1 MSDLRPRHR
10 SRRVAA
16 LTAAV
21 ALPLSLAA
29 PLLPA
34 PGAAAP
40 TPERRLP
47 PVGMEYVALGD
58 SWTADVVILNRDG
71 VPDTTHAPI
80 DCAQSHRNYP
90 KILAEALSVGEF
102 RDASCGSATT
112 DDFYEP
118 QTGLPLG
125 GTNPPQFDR
134 LSPTTDLVTVG
145 IGGND
150 AGVASA
156 GLDCL
161 GVIPVD
167 NPVTDSGA
175 GLPFGGCKA
184 KYTADGYDQI
194 GRNIRQSTKKLVRAF
209 RTSATV
215 FIIIAAAGPFSW
227 LLTSLGAIKDL
238 EVWLLSYADS
248 PLLFALVIVTFIYV
262 LGMVMDAAANII
274 VVGPVLIKVFVAAG
288 YPEVQGAL
296 ICVVGFLIGTV
307 TPPLGVGYFTAAA
320 IARASLE
327 SVAVAMLPYLVALFG
342 MLFLLVVVPDF
353 TMWLPTLWGFVQ

>member
-29 PLLPA
+29 TLLPA

-161 GVIPVD
+161 GVVPVD

-175 GLPFGGCKA
+175 GLPFGGCRA

-209 RTSATV
+209 RTIHDISPGARILAIDYIDVVPDHGCYPTVPASDEDMAWISQKFRQLNRMVKRAARRGGAEYVNTYRRTPEGVDLCGDPNVRWAEVYGPSANDPAMGV
-215 FIIIAAAGPFSW
+215 PAHPNAAGAR
-227 LLTSLGAIKDL
+227 G
-238 EVWLLSYADS
+238 
-248 PLLFALVIVTFIYV
+248 
-262 LGMVMDAAANII
+262 
-274 VVGPVLIKVFVAAG
+274 
-288 YPEVQGAL
+288 Q
-296 ICVVGFLIGTV
+296 
-307 TPPLGVGYFTAAA
+307 AAA
-320 IARASLE
+320 ILDHLRQRD
-327 SVAVAMLPYLVALFG
+327 
-342 MLFLLVVVPDF
+342 PDIF
-353 TMWLPTLWGFVQ
+353 D

>member
-16 LTAAV
+16 LTTAV

-29 PLLPA
+29 TLLPA

-40 TPERRLP
+40 APERRLP

-58 SWTADVVILNRDG
+58 SWTAGVVILNRDG

-209 RTSATV
+209 RAIHDISPGARILAIDYIDVVPDHGCYPTVPASDEDMAWISQKFRQLNRMVKRAARRGGAEYVNTYRRTPEGVDLCGDPNVRWSEVYGPSANDPAMGV
-215 FIIIAAAGPFSW
+215 PAHPNAAGAR
-227 LLTSLGAIKDL
+227 G
-238 EVWLLSYADS
+238 
-248 PLLFALVIVTFIYV
+248 
-262 LGMVMDAAANII
+262 
-274 VVGPVLIKVFVAAG
+274 
-288 YPEVQGAL
+288 Q
-296 ICVVGFLIGTV
+296 
-307 TPPLGVGYFTAAA
+307 AAA
-320 IARASLE
+320 ILDHLRQRD
-327 SVAVAMLPYLVALFG
+327 
-342 MLFLLVVVPDF
+342 PDIF
-353 TMWLPTLWGFVQ
+353 D

>member
-1 MSDLRPRHR
+1 MSDLRPRLR

-29 PLLPA
+29 TLLPA

-161 GVIPVD
+161 GVVPVD

-209 RTSATV
+209 RTINDISPGARILAIDYIDVVPDHGCYPTVPASDEDMAWISQKFRQLNRMVKRAARRGGAEYVNTYRRTPEGVDLCGDPNVRWAEVYGPSANDPAMGV
-215 FIIIAAAGPFSW
+215 PAHPNAAGAR
-227 LLTSLGAIKDL
+227 G
-238 EVWLLSYADS
+238 
-248 PLLFALVIVTFIYV
+248 
-262 LGMVMDAAANII
+262 
-274 VVGPVLIKVFVAAG
+274 
-288 YPEVQGAL
+288 Q
-296 ICVVGFLIGTV
+296 
-307 TPPLGVGYFTAAA
+307 AAA
-320 IARASLE
+320 ILDHLRQRD
-327 SVAVAMLPYLVALFG
+327 
-342 MLFLLVVVPDF
+342 PDIF
-353 TMWLPTLWGFVQ
+353 D

>member
-1 MSDLRPRHR
+1 MQPIQPRSHR
-10 SRRVAA
+10 SPRRSLAA

-21 ALPLSLAA
+21 ALPLVAA
-29 PLLPA
+29 LLPVGGSVSA
-34 PGAAAP
+34 TPA
-40 TPERRLP
+40 PERRLP

-71 VPDTTHAPI
+71 LPDTTHAPI

-90 KILAEALSVGEF
+90 KLLAEALSVGEF

-125 GTNPPQFDR
+125 GSNPPQFDR

-161 GVIPVD
+161 GVIPID
-167 NPVTDSGA
+167 NPLTDAGA

-184 KYTADGYDQI
+184 KYTAQGYDEI
-194 GRNIRQSTKKLVRAF
+194 GRAIRASTKKLVRAF
-209 RTSATV
+209 RTIHDIAPGARILAIDYINVVPDHGCYPTVPASDEDMAWISQKFRQLNRMVKRAARRGGAEFVNTYRRTPEGVDLCGDPNVRWAEVYGPSANDPAMGV
-215 FIIIAAAGPFSW
+215 PAHPNAAGAR
-227 LLTSLGAIKDL
+227 G
-238 EVWLLSYADS
+238 
-248 PLLFALVIVTFIYV
+248 
-262 LGMVMDAAANII
+262 
-274 VVGPVLIKVFVAAG
+274 
-288 YPEVQGAL
+288 Q
-296 ICVVGFLIGTV
+296 
-307 TPPLGVGYFTAAA
+307 AAA
-320 IARASLE
+320 ILDHLRKSD
-327 SVAVAMLPYLVALFG
+327 
-342 MLFLLVVVPDF
+342 PDICD
-353 TMWLPTLWGFVQ
+353 

>member
-16 LTAAV
+16 LTTAV

-29 PLLPA
+29 TLLPA

-40 TPERRLP
+40 APERRLP

-58 SWTADVVILNRDG
+58 SWTAGVVILNRDG

-209 RTSATV
+209 RAIHDISPGARILAIDYIDVVPDHGCYPTVPASDEDMAWISQKFRQLNRMVKRAARRGGAEYVNTYRRTPEGVDLCGDPNVRWAEVYGPSANDPAMGV
-215 FIIIAAAGPFSW
+215 PAHPNAAGAR
-227 LLTSLGAIKDL
+227 G
-238 EVWLLSYADS
+238 
-248 PLLFALVIVTFIYV
+248 
-262 LGMVMDAAANII
+262 
-274 VVGPVLIKVFVAAG
+274 
-288 YPEVQGAL
+288 Q
-296 ICVVGFLIGTV
+296 
-307 TPPLGVGYFTAAA
+307 AAA
-320 IARASLE
+320 ILDHLRQRD
-327 SVAVAMLPYLVALFG
+327 
-342 MLFLLVVVPDF
+342 PDIF
-353 TMWLPTLWGFVQ
+353 D